1 MEIVVTQYLVFF
13 TSVPLSTEIVFCPG
27 IPYKSR
33 NSTITQWTPTRRLTI
48 SRHN

>member
-1 MEIVVTQYLVFF
+1 MKIIVMQYLVLF
-13 TSVPLSTEIVFCPG
+13 TSVQLSTVIVFCPG

-33 NSTITQWTPTRRLTI
+33 NPTITQWTPTRRLTI